1 MTYVRTDG
9 RKPDELRPVSIET
22 NATMHAEGAAL
33 IRMGNTVV
41 LCTATVEEDVPA
53 WLRGQGRGWVTAEY
67 ALLPRST
74 HTRTP
79 RERRG
84 ARCRTQE
91 IQRLIGRALRAS
103 VDLEALG
110 ERQIIIDADV
120 LQADGGTRTAAITG
134 GYVALALALRRLVEA
149 GEVSARVFKPAVAA
163 VSVGVVE
170 GIPMLDLA
178 YEEDVRAAV
187 DMNIVMNA
195 VGDFVE
201 VQGTAEGEPFSR
213 DTLNTLLDLAWK
225 GIQEL
230 LRVQQDAV
238 RAADEQGNQAG
249 RGAFSQ
255 SLDR

>member
-1 MTYVRTDG
+1 MTHTRGDG
-9 RKPDELRPVSIET
+9 RRADRLRPVVIET
-22 NATMHAEGAAL
+22 GATMHAEGSVL
-33 IRMGNTVV
+33 IRAGNTVV
-41 LCTATVEEDVPA
+41 LCTATVEERVPP
-53 WLRGQGRGWVTAEY
+53 WLQGHGKGWVTAEY

-74 HTRTP
+74 PIRTS

-84 ARCRTQE
+84 ARGRTQE

-149 GEVSARVFKPAVAA
+149 GDVSARVFKPAVAA
-163 VSVGVVE
+163 VSVGVVD
-170 GIPMLDLA
+170 GVPMLDLA

-230 LRVQQDAV
+230 LRVQQEAV
-238 RAADEQGNQAG
+238 READEQGNRAG
-249 RGAFSQ
+249 RNAFAQ
-255 SLDR
+255 FLDR